1 MDPLGFTSIF
11 RTFRSGVGDRLEAT
25 EQEADRKPDEEQ
37 ARLEGGLAA
46 PVEAEASRQPSI
58 PEWSMRPFIDN
69 IGIVGI
75 IG

>member
-1 MDPLGFTSIF
+1 MGNQ
-11 RTFRSGVGDRLEAT
+11 LEAT
-25 EQEADRKPDEEQ
+25 EQEADRKLDEEQ

-58 PEWSMRPFIDN
+58 PEWPMRPFIDN

-75 IG
+75 LA